1 MNSKILNALGMKNID
16 PMIFVLVL
24 LLVCIILLILIILQN
39 GKIKKVTEKYEKFM
53 RGKDMESMEEL
64 IMKRFDDMDKMLEDT
79 EKNVNDI
86 KTLFDNMKD
95 TVQKAGVVKYDAFN
109 EMGGKLSFAIA
120 LLDGKDSGFI
130 LNSMHSRDGCYN
142 YVKEIVNGQSYIEL
156 SEEEA
161 ESLEKAMY
169 QETFGLDLKNIKK

>member
-1 MNSKILNALGMKNID
+1 MESKLLETIGID
-16 PMIFVLVL
+16 PG
-24 LLVCIILLILIILQN
+24 IILIVMCLFIIVLFF
-39 GKIKKVTEKYEKFM
+39 IAISTSMKYNRLKASYVAFT
-53 RGKDMESMEEL
+53 RGKDGKTLEL
-64 IMKRFDDMDKMLEDT
+64 DNMSET
-79 EKNVNDI
+79 VEKNDKDI
-86 KTLFDNMKD
+86 RELNKKVRGNY
-95 TVQKAGVVKYDAFN
+95 QKMGIVKYDAFN
-109 EMGGKLSFAIA
+109 EMGGKLSFTIT
-120 LLDGKDSGFI
+120 LLDGKDNGFI

>member
-1 MNSKILNALGMKNID
+1 MESKLLETIGID
-16 PMIFVLVL
+16 PGIILIVMCAFIIVL
-24 LLVCIILLILIILQN
+24 LIISIAN
-39 GKIKKVTEKYEKFM
+39 SMKYNRLKASYAAFM
-53 RGKDMESMEEL
+53 RGKDGKTLEESIFEKFSEL
-64 IMKRFDDMDKMLEDT
+64 DDVIEIV
-79 EKNVNDI
+79 EKNSKDI
-86 KTLFDNMKD
+86 RELNKKIRCDY
-95 TVQKAGVVKYDAFN
+95 QKMGIVKYDAFN
-109 EMGGKLSFAIA
+109 EMGGKLSFTIT
-120 LLDGKDSGFI
+120 LLDGKDNGFI

>member
-1 MNSKILNALGMKNID
+1 MESKLLETIGID
-16 PMIFVLVL
+16 PGIILIAMFVLI
-24 LLVCIILLILIILQN
+24 IILFFIAIRTN
-39 GKIKKVTEKYEKFM
+39 MKYNRLKASIFEKF
-53 RGKDMESMEEL
+53 SEL
-64 IMKRFDDMDKMLEDT
+64 
-79 EKNVNDI
+79 
-86 KTLFDNMKD
+86 DNMVD
-95 TVQKAGVVKYDAFN
+95 TVQKNRKDIRELNKNVRANYQKVGIVKYDAFN

>member
-1 MNSKILNALGMKNID
+1 MESKLLEAIGID
-16 PMIFVLVL
+16 PGIILIAMFVLI
-24 LLVCIILLILIILQN
+24 IILFFIAIRTNMKYNRL
-39 GKIKKVTEKYEKFM
+39 KVSYTTFM
-53 RGKDMESMEEL
+53 RGKNG
-64 IMKRFDDMDKMLEDT
+64 KTLEDSIF
-79 EKNVNDI
+79 EKFSE
-86 KTLFDNMKD
+86 LDNMVD
-95 TVQKAGVVKYDAFN
+95 TVQKNRKDIRELNKNVRANYQKVGIVKYDAFN